1 MDIFLTDCGLDSKE
15 FWIVVRLY
23 LFASIPLI
31 LSIYYLLIVK
41 KFSKSVFII
50 LLSSFLIAVFGWEL
64 WLTYGLAGGLPV
76 DLRRSAALS
85 CAIPINL
92 NFILNSLGDVLVV
105 WIGLFLVKLAYK
117 NNDSPFVK
125 WKWGAFFIFLSWF
138 IVQNIYI
145 EAFFYDLQ
153 IGSNGDLSWAPLQ
166 PLGSWFNPVLFK
178 IAGNPIT
185 LQAQTSWII
194 MTPVVY
200 FITIFFKSKYND
212 L

>member
-41 KFSKSVFII
+41 KFSKSVFIT

-117 NNDSPFVK
+117 NNDAPFVK

-178 IAGNPIT
+178 IVGNPIT

-212 L
+212 I

>member
-41 KFSKSVFII
+41 KFSKSVFIT

-92 NFILNSLGDVLVV
+92 NWVLNSLGDVLVV

-117 NNDSPFVK
+117 NNDAPFVK

-178 IAGNPIT
+178 IVGNPIT

-194 MTPVVY
+194 MAPVVY
-200 FITIFFKSKYND
+200 FISIFFKSKYNNI
-212 L
+212 

>member
-92 NFILNSLGDVLVV
+92 NWVLNSLGDVLVV

-117 NNDSPFVK
+117 NNDAPFVK

-178 IAGNPIT
+178 IVGNPIT

-212 L
+212 I

>member
-31 LSIYYLLIVK
+31 LSIYYLLIVN

-92 NFILNSLGDVLVV
+92 
-105 WIGLFLVKLAYK
+105 IGF
-117 NNDSPFVK
+117 
-125 WKWGAFFIFLSWF
+125 
-138 IVQNIYI
+138 
-145 EAFFYDLQ
+145 
-153 IGSNGDLSWAPLQ
+153 
-166 PLGSWFNPVLFK
+166 
-178 IAGNPIT
+178 
-185 LQAQTSWII
+185 
-194 MTPVVY
+194 
-200 FITIFFKSKYND
+200 
-212 L
+212 

>member
-41 KFSKSVFII
+41 KFSKSVFIT

-92 NFILNSLGDVLVV
+92 NWVLNSLGDVLVV

-117 NNDSPFVK
+117 NNDAPFVK

-178 IAGNPIT
+178 IVGNPIT

-212 L
+212 I

>member
-41 KFSKSVFII
+41 KFSKSVFIT

-92 NFILNSLGDVLVV
+92 NFVLNSLGDVLVV

-200 FITIFFKSKYND
+200 FIAIFFKPKYND
-212 L
+212 I

>member
-92 NFILNSLGDVLVV
+92 NWVLNSLGDVLVV

-117 NNDSPFVK
+117 NNDPPFVK

-178 IAGNPIT
+178 IVGNPIT

-212 L
+212 I